1 MRPIDKGASP
11 YVSIRHYS
19 EAQPYLKDRIG
30 LYCSYCGFEISHV
43 PEIEHVAAKSKGG
56 SETAWNN
63 LLLGCKYCNTRKGTT
78 VTPANVNDYL
88 WPDQYNTA
96 IAFPCINEIPVID
109 KAKLD
114 LIDPS
119 GTAYQK
125 AERLFNVV
133 GLGNRPKTKLEDLRF
148 WKRSEVYQCAVR
160 AAKRWKSNP
169 TEELKESTVELA
181 KAMGFFS
188 IWMSVFDDVP
198 EMLLA
203 FLDAFP
209 GTKRTYYDAD
219 GHPLPIL

>member
-11 YVSIRHYS
+11 YVSISHYS

-63 LLLGCKYCNTRKGTT
+63 LLLGCKYCNTRKRTA